1 MTEEK
6 EEKED
11 SNIARLLTPKKE
23 AKKRQYSFYL
33 NEKLYKAFMDT
44 CKKRDIS
51 GSRVISA
58 YMKDFLEKYGD

>member
-1 MTEEK
+1 MT

-44 CKKRDIS
+44 CKSRFAKRS
-51 GSRVISA
+51 GSDAVLGR
-58 YMKDFLEKYGD
+58 